1 MKTITVETKKLKEV
15 VNIAPNIEEL
25 LKKHPAQDGMM
36 HLFLKH
42 STAALTT
49 AYIEEGIDLDLIG
62 ALDVMIP
69 HTITSIGKHHTH
81 HFSHLP
87 AHITASMLGPHLAVP
102 IEKNKLILGL
112 YQSLVMVELNG
123 PRKREIVVD
132 YKEKRKE

>member
-1 MKTITVETKKLKEV
+1 MRKIIIETKKLKEV
-15 VNIAPNIEEL
+15 VDIAPNIREL

-62 ALDVMIP
+62 ALEVVVP
-69 HTITSIGKHHTH
+69 HTITNIGKHHTH
-81 HFSHLP
+81 HLSHLP

-102 IEKNKLILGL
+102 VEQNKLILGL
-112 YQSLVMVELNG
+112 YQSLVLVELNG
-123 PRKREIVVD
+123 PRKREVAID
-132 YKEKRKE
+132 YKEKV